1 MRNMDKYNVKNKI
14 KDDLRIIHFTK
25 HSILFF
31 FHSGTQEPIRNA
43 MIVLN
48 TLYFI
53 HIFETFNIK

>member
-1 MRNMDKYNVKNKI
+1 MDKYNVKNEI
-14 KDDLRIIHFTK
+14 KDNLRLLLTILQK

-31 FHSGTQEPIRNA
+31 FHSGTQEPNRNA

-53 HIFETFNIK
+53 HIFETFNMK